1 MLRLHFRSTSWNLVH
16 VSFPNNVQVISKY
29 PLSQSINII
38 IRQTARPE
46 YDATLGLDQWSG
58 LQPTNTARQE
68 FGAYLNNVQVCNQQT
83 ISCVMVINLT
93 SSQNSVFKNILKA
106 VQLCTETLSLLFEIN
121 KYDENIEYYIS
132 KAPQKLDR
140 YEHQMETCILF

>member
-16 VSFPNNVQVISKY
+16 VSCPNNVQVISKY

-46 YDATLGLDQWSG
+46 YGATLGLDQWSG

-68 FGAYLNNVQVCNQQT
+68 FGAYLNNVQVYNQQT

-93 SSQNSVFKNILKA
+93 SSQNSVLK
-106 VQLCTETLSLLFEIN
+106 TF
-121 KYDENIEYYIS
+121 
-132 KAPQKLDR
+132 
-140 YEHQMETCILF
+140 